1 MLGRYL
7 SADLP
12 IWPGWRAIGI
22 EGPMTG
28 CVDPVAV
35 HANPR
40 ERNVYARRH
49 LGGLRKH
56 KAKLLQS
63 LLDAHRSRLSILLFG

>member
-1 MLGRYL
+1 MNAAEHRQGREARGDVGLLGRYL

-12 IWPGWRAIGI
+12 KWPGWSAVGI

-28 CVDPVAV
+28 CVGPVAV

-40 ERNVYARRH
+40 DGTFTP
-49 LGGLRKH
+49 GGTL
-56 KAKLLQS
+56 A
-63 LLDAHRSRLSILLFG
+63 G